1 MPRSN
6 PDLLAFNRG
15 LVSPLALARVDVERT
30 RLSAAMMTNWIPK
43 TQGAMRIKPGTK
55 YLGSSDGDNE
65 AAWIEFVA
73 STVGNTALIELTNNK
88 MRVWSNDALI
98 TRPSVSTTISNGSF
112 ATSTS
117 WTDSSSGG
125 GTLTFGGSGLILDAV
140 NIGGLAKCTRQITVA
155 GGDQNVEHGL
165 AINVT
170 RGPVTFRCGST
181 AGDDDYVAETSLGSG
196 CHSLAF
202 APTGD
207 FHLTFQSDLDIDKII
222 ASIAVEAAGTM
233 ELVAPW
239 ATANLD
245 NIRSDQSADV
255 VFVDCAGVQQR
266 KIERRGSG
274 RSWSV
279 VEYAPSNGPFLSG
292 RSARTRLKVG
302 ATFGNTT
309 LTSDLAFF
317 NANHVG
323 ALVRAFHNGQS
334 GVYRLGREDVVS
346 DVFEMTGIGSGA
358 DTAERRLKIVTSGT
372 WTATITVQRS
382 FDGPDIGFHDT
393 STTITTN
400 TTTNIDDSD
409 DNLTVW
415 YRLKIKTGNFTSG
428 SAVCTVTYNNGGK
441 SGICRVTGFTSA
453 TVVDV
458 EVLSRFASTDYS
470 DDWQEGSWS
479 AAQAYPSSVAI
490 HEGRLWH
497 GGGAQIF
504 GSVSDDYEN
513 FHDETEG
520 DSGPIVRSVGRG
532 PVDVVYFLLPLLRLI
547 MGTAGSE
554 IALRSS
560 SYDEPLTPENNS
572 TKPVSTQG
580 SANVRAVQLDTLGVF
595 VQRSGK
601 RVFSLEFDFGA
612 GDYRTKELTLLVPD
626 LLEAGVVS
634 LAVQRQP
641 DTRLHFVLADGTVAI
656 LTYEAQ
662 EEVLSW
668 SLWTSEGTV
677 ERAMVLPGE
686 DEDQVYYHVKRT
698 INSQTK
704 RYLERWALESEC
716 SGGALSWIADSAV
729 SYTGAA
735 TATITGL
742 SHLEGEE
749 VVVWANGA
757 DETPDDANGDQQLLT
772 VSSGEIALPM
782 AKTNVVVGLPFN
794 ADWQSTKLA
803 YSAAAGTAL
812 AQLKRTDHIAF
823 ILSDVHNRGLFFG
836 RDFSNLDALPRV
848 IDEGAEVDADKVFSS
863 FDQASM
869 PFPGLWDTDW
879 RICLRAKAPRPVT
892 VMAAV
897 PTIQTN
903 DKI

>member
-1 MPRSN
+1 MPRTN

-30 RLSAAMMTNWIPK
+30 RLSASVMSNWLPK

-55 YLGSSDGDNE
+55 YLGTSDGNNE

-73 STVGNTALIELTNNK
+73 STVGNTALIELSDGK
-88 MRVWSNDALI
+88 MRVWVDDAVI
-98 TRPSVSTTISNGSF
+98 TRPSVTTTITTGDFSS
-112 ATSTS
+112 STG
-117 WTDSSSGG
+117 WTDDSTGG
-125 GTLTFGGSGLILDAV
+125 GTLTFGGSGLILDAT
-140 NIGGLAKCTRQITVA
+140 NIGGLAKCTQEVTVTDT
-155 GGDQNVEHGL
+155 GIEHAL

-181 AGDDDYVAETSLGSG
+181 AGDDNYVSEASLGAG
-196 CHSLAF
+196 RHSLAF
-202 APTGD
+202 TPTGN
-207 FHLTFQSDLDIDKII
+207 FHLTFQSDVDVDRIV
-222 ASIAVEAAGTM
+222 ASIAVESSGEM

-239 ATANLD
+239 AAANLD

-255 VFVDCAGVQQR
+255 VFVDCQGVQQK

-279 VEYAPSNGPFLSG
+279 VEYAPSNGPFRPG
-292 RSARTRLKVG
+292 RSASVRLKAG

-309 LTSDLAFF
+309 LTADLPFF
-317 NANHVG
+317 TENHVG
-323 ALVRAFHNGQS
+323 ALFRAFHNGQS
-334 GVYRLGREDVVS
+334 GVYNLGREDVVS
-346 DVFEMTGIGSGA
+346 DVFEMTGIGTGA
-358 DTAERRLKIVTSGT
+358 DTAERRLKVVTSGT

-400 TTTNIDDSD
+400 ITTNIDDTD

-415 YRLKIKTGNFTSG
+415 YRLKIKTGDFTSG
-428 SAVCTVTYNNGGK
+428 TAICTVTYNNGGK
-441 SGICRVTGFTSA
+441 TGICRVTGHTSS

-458 EVLSRFASTDYS
+458 EVLSRFSSTDNS
-470 DDWQEGSWS
+470 DNWQEGSWS
-479 AAQAYPSSVAI
+479 SAQGYPSSVAI
-490 HEGRLWH
+490 YEGRLWH

-513 FHDETEG
+513 FNDETEG

-532 PVDVVYFLLPLLRLI
+532 PVDVVYFLLPLLRMV
-547 MGTAGSE
+547 MGTTGSE

-572 TKPVSTQG
+572 AKPVSTQG
-580 SANVRAVQLDTLGVF
+580 SANMRALQVDTLGVY

-601 RVFSLEFDFGA
+601 RVFSLQFDFGA
-612 GDYRTKELTLLVPD
+612 GDYKSKELTLLVPD
-626 LLEAGVVS
+626 LLESGVVS

-662 EEVLSW
+662 EEVLCW
-668 SLWTSEGTV
+668 SLWETEGSV
-677 ERAMVLPGE
+677 EKAMVLPGD
-686 DEDQVYYHVKRT
+686 DEDQVYYHINRT
-698 INSQTK
+698 INGQTV

-716 SGGALSWIADSAV
+716 EGGALSWNADCAV
-729 SYTGAA
+729 SHTGAA
-735 TATITGL
+735 TTTIENL
-742 SHLEGEE
+742 NHLEGEE
-749 VVVWANGA
+749 VVVWANGV
-757 DETPDDANGDQQLLT
+757 DVTPDDANGDQQLLT
-772 VSSGEIALPM
+772 VSGNVLALPSAM
-782 AKTNVVVGLPFN
+782 TNVVVGLPYN

-803 YSAAAGTAL
+803 YAAAAGTAL
-812 AQLKRTDHIAF
+812 AQMKRTDHIAF
-823 ILSDVHNRGLFFG
+823 ILANVHNRGLFFG
-836 RDFSNLDALPRV
+836 RDFSNLDPLPLM
-848 IDEGAEVDADKVFSS
+848 IDEGAEVDADEVFSQ

-869 PFPGLWDTDW
+869 PFPGLWDTDS

-892 VMAAV
+892 VMAVV